1 MPTYLLSV
9 HHGDDFAFSEGVD
22 PESVF
27 AAVDGFNQDLDRAGA
42 LRYAGGLQPASTA
55 RTVMADGTVRPGPRI
70 AGEEYLG
77 GFWVIEVA
85 DDDAALG
92 VGSPGGRYPL
102 FADCGGPPLPGRL
115 VISGDRRA
123 GC

>member
-85 DDDAALG
+85 DDDAALEW
-92 VGSPGGRYPL
+92 
-102 FADCGGPPLPGRL
+102 A
-115 VISGDRRA
+115 RRA
-123 GC
+123 AATRCSPTVEVRPFQVD